1 LKGTS
6 LKIKRSVVLYFE
18 QMLSKQ
24 IRNLEHENSKPWLSF
39 HKCGQLEDRIRTI
52 RVLIDSIQNLDR
64 QS

>member
-1 LKGTS
+1 
-6 LKIKRSVVLYFE
+6 
-18 QMLSKQ
+18 MLSKQ